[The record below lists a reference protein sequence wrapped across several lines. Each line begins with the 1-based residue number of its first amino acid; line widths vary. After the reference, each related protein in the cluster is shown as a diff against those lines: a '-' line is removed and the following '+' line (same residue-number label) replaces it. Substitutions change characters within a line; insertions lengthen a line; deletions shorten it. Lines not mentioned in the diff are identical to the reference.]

1 MPTAMTDRAARLRAA
16 LAGFDP
22 PGLLQWLLG
31 LVLVALFAR
40 LFWTVLTPVGPVGN
54 WAASSAANRSTAVA
68 MLGSFDPFFRSQ
80 PQQGPVTVT
89 SLQLTLHGV
98 RLNEA
103 AGGGSAIIGTPDG
116 VQNSFAVGD
125 EILPGVTLAR
135 VAFDSVTISR
145 GGVEEQ
151 IFLDQSVGAAN
162 AATASPDSAD
172 PSAGSTD
179 FSLSDGP
186 GGSVTAEQLRSGISF
201 TPRVTGGR
209 LTGFVLAAQGD
220 GEIFRRAG
228 FRPGDILVAAEGRSL
243 SAPADVEQFIA
254 RAAEGGTLSV
264 SVERGAEI
272 VPIAI
277 TVRQ

>member
-1 MPTAMTDRAARLRAA
+1 MPTATKDRAARLRAA

-22 PGLLQWLLG
+22 TGLLQWLVAI
-31 LVLVALFAR
+31 VLVALLVR
-40 LFWTVLTPVGPVGN
+40 LLWTVLTPVGPVGN

-125 EILPGVTLAR
+125 EILPGVTLSR
-135 VAFDSVTISR
+135 VAFDTVTITR

-151 IFLDQSVGAAN
+151 IFLDQSDGAA
-162 AATASPDSAD
+162 AATPASTD
-172 PSAGSTD
+172 PSSDSTD
-179 FSLSDGP
+179 FSLSDGS
-186 GGSVTAEQLRSGISF
+186 GGLMTAEQLRSGISF
-201 TPRVTGGR
+201 TPRMTGGR

-243 SAPADVEQFIA
+243 AAPADVEQLIA
-254 RAAEGGTLSV
+254 RAAQGGTLSV

>member
-1 MPTAMTDRAARLRAA
+1 MMPTAISDRAARLRTA
-16 LAGFDP
+16 LGGLDHLK
-22 PGLLQWLLG
+22 LLQWLLA
-31 LVLVALFAR
+31 LVLMALLAR
-40 LFWTVLTPVGPVGN
+40 LFWLVLTPVGPVGN
-54 WAASSAANRSTAVA
+54 WAASSSASRSTAAA

-80 PQQGPVTVT
+80 QQSGPVTVT

-116 VQNSFAVGD
+116 VQNSFAIGD

-135 VAFDSVTISR
+135 VAFDNVTISR

-151 IFLDQSVGAAN
+151 IFLDQSDGAA
-162 AATASPDSAD
+162 AASPAPAD
-172 PSAGSTD
+172 QPAGSTD
-179 FSLSDGP
+179 FMLSDGP
-186 GGSVTAEQLRSGISF
+186 GGAVTADQLRSGIAF
-201 TPRVTGGR
+201 TPRLTGGR
-209 LTGFVLAAQGD
+209 FTGLVLSGQGD

-228 FRPGDILVAAEGRSL
+228 FRAGDILVAAEGRSL
-243 SAPADVEQFIA
+243 TAPADVEQLIA
-254 RAAEGGTLSV
+254 RAAEGGTISV

-277 TVRQ
+277 TVHP